1 MATAR
6 RCTGCGASLGEP
18 TDDDLTVVCRFCGLR
33 HDLNDLAASAGPQV
47 VVTVGTHRRRS
58 SPVLTAAILGV
69 VALAV
74 GGALL
79 ISYRASQQV
88 QSTLQQT
95 AALTR
100 PVATETRRSVTPAEL
115 SDLIDAGWKTVDTPP
130 PPGGY
135 AAFEP
140 VAALPWAM
148 AIGRAWAEDAVLTRI
163 DIGRVSSSGV
173 VDLSG
178 AETSGYR
185 FASPARARRWKQD
198 TDSGGRSHTSTELM
212 LQVQG
217 TAVKAL
223 AGVAGRTEPA
233 APAAVSLPLPDV
245 LQRARAGKG
254 FGERP
259 FYSGYLIHL
268 PREGWVW
275 YFGAPSGDS
284 FPRVRARDAKVYPY

>member
-33 HDLNDLAASAGPQV
+33 HDLNDLTAGGGTPI
-47 VVTVGTHRRRS
+47 VVTVGTQRRRS
-58 SPVLTAAILGV
+58 SPVLALAILGV

-74 GGALL
+74 GGGLL
-79 ISYRASQQV
+79 VSYRASQRI

-95 AALTR
+95 AAVT
-100 PVATETRRSVTPAEL
+100 RSVVTEARRAVAPAEL
-115 SDLIDAGWKTVDTPP
+115 ADLIDAGWKTVETPP

-163 DIGRVSSSGV
+163 DVGRVSSSGV

-185 FASPARARRWKQD
+185 FASPARARRWKQE
-198 TDSGGRSHTSTELM
+198 TDSGGRSRTSTELM

-217 TAVKAL
+217 TTVKAL
-223 AGVAGRTEPA
+223 AGVAGREEPA
-233 APAAVSLPLPDV
+233 TPAAASLPLADV
-245 LQRARAGKG
+245 LKRARAGKG

-275 YFGAPSGDS
+275 YFSAPSGDS